1 MRTKRIDEIELYIRE
16 KKSVSLDTL
25 CEVFNVSKNTIRRDI
40 ATLEQSGKIKKVYGG
55 VTIADFPASKMLLP
69 FSTRHQSLMQE
80 KRLISQLAAS
90 HVCDHDTIFIDSGT
104 TCHNII
110 DFITDK
116 ECTILT
122 NSLQV
127 SLKAIPYENL
137 NVISLPGF
145 LKRETLSFVDGNIA
159 EYLKAYNITKVF
171 MSCTGISIQNGLSNA
186 SPEEYLVKKSVIE
199 NSTIRFALADHSK
212 FGNFSLMTFCPFED
226 IDHVLT
232 DQLPGK
238 EFCNFAKLHSIK
250 IETP

>member
-25 CEVFNVSKNTIRRDI
+25 CEVFNVSKNTVRRDI

-55 VTIADFPASKMLLP
+55 VTIADTPASKTLLP
-69 FSTRHQSLMQE
+69 FSKRHQSFMKE

-110 DFITDK
+110 DFIAEK

-137 NVISLPGF
+137 NVISL
-145 LKRETLSFVDGNIA
+145 KE
-159 EYLKAYNITKVF
+159 
-171 MSCTGISIQNGLSNA
+171 
-186 SPEEYLVKKSVIE
+186 
-199 NSTIRFALADHSK
+199 
-212 FGNFSLMTFCPFED
+212 GNFIFC
-226 IDHVLT
+226 
-232 DQLPGK
+232 
-238 EFCNFAKLHSIK
+238 
-250 IETP
+250 

>member
-25 CEVFNVSKNTIRRDI
+25 CEVFNVSKNTVRRDI

-55 VTIADFPASKMLLP
+55 VTIADTPASKTLLP
-69 FSTRHQSLMQE
+69 FSKRHQSFMKE

-110 DFITDK
+110 DFIAEK

-159 EYLKAYNITKVF
+159 EYLKAYNITKAF
-171 MSCTGISIQNGLSNA
+171 
-186 SPEEYLVKKSVIE
+186 KSVIE

-212 FGNFSLMTFCPFED
+212 FGDFSLMTFCPFKD
-226 IDHVLT
+226 IDHILT
-232 DQLPGK
+232 DQLPSE
-238 EFCNFAKLHSIK
+238 EFCDFAKMHSIN

>member
-1 MRTKRIDEIELYIRE
+1 M
-16 KKSVSLDTL
+16 

-145 LKRETLSFVDGNIA
+145 LREKLYLLLMEISLNTSKLTILPKLLCLVPGFPFKTDLAMHLLKNIW
-159 EYLKAYNITKVF
+159 
-171 MSCTGISIQNGLSNA
+171 
-186 SPEEYLVKKSVIE
+186 
-199 NSTIRFALADHSK
+199 
-212 FGNFSLMTFCPFED
+212 
-226 IDHVLT
+226 
-232 DQLPGK
+232 
-238 EFCNFAKLHSIK
+238 
-250 IETP
+250 

>member
-1 MRTKRIDEIELYIRE
+1 M
-16 KKSVSLDTL
+16 

-110 DFITDK
+110 DFIAEK

-159 EYLKAYNITKVF
+159 EYLKAYNITKAF

>member
-1 MRTKRIDEIELYIRE
+1 MRTKRIDEIELNIRE

-25 CEVFNVSKNTIRRDI
+25 CEVFNVSKNTVRRDI

-55 VTIADFPASKMLLP
+55 VTIADTPASKTLLP
-69 FSTRHQSLMQE
+69 FSKRHQSFMKE

-110 DFITDK
+110 DFIAEK

-137 NVISLPGF
+137 NVISQNTSKLTISPKLLCLVLESPF
-145 LKRETLSFVDGNIA
+145 KMDLAMHLLKNIWSRN
-159 EYLKAYNITKVF
+159 L
-171 MSCTGISIQNGLSNA
+171 
-186 SPEEYLVKKSVIE
+186 
-199 NSTIRFALADHSK
+199 
-212 FGNFSLMTFCPFED
+212 
-226 IDHVLT
+226 
-232 DQLPGK
+232 
-238 EFCNFAKLHSIK
+238 
-250 IETP
+250 

>member
-25 CEVFNVSKNTIRRDI
+25 CEVFNVSKNTVRRDI

-55 VTIADFPASKMLLP
+55 VTIADTPASKTLLP
-69 FSTRHQSLMQE
+69 FSKRHQSFMKE

-90 HVCDHDTIFIDSGT
+90 HVCD
-104 TCHNII
+104 NII
-110 DFITDK
+110 DFIAEK

-159 EYLKAYNITKVF
+159 EYLKAYNITKAF

-186 SPEEYLVKKSVIE
+186 SSEEYLVKKSVIE

-212 FGNFSLMTFCPFED
+212 FGDFSLMTFCPFKD
-226 IDHVLT
+226 IDHILT
-232 DQLPGK
+232 DQLPSE
-238 EFCNFAKLHSIK
+238 EFCDFAKMHSIN